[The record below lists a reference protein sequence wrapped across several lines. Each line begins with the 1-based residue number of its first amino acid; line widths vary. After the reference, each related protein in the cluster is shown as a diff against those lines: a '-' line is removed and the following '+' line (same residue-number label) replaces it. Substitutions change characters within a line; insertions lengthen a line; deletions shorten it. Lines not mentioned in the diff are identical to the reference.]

1 LPGANVVNVALK
13 PNAKTHSELSFPPQY
28 SEQAKYLELADKFLS
43 LEDDED
49 GHDPGQSSWEH
60 NGELVRSID
69 SSKYFNQTKDPK
81 AA

>member
-1 LPGANVVNVALK
+1 VENLALK

-43 LEDDED
+43 LEDLEDDED

-69 SSKYFNQTKDPK
+69 SSKYFNQTKDRK